1 MKDLKLEKLE
11 KLENLRNLKN
21 FENFENLI
29 NLKKLEKLEN
39 SKIHNSFSWSPQLL
53 LRLCQESYMEYAG
66 WPGVRLMLNR
76 G

>member
-1 MKDLKLEKLE
+1 MKDLKLE

-39 SKIHNSFSWSPQLL
+39 SKIHITLLAGLPSFSLDSVKSLIWNMLDG
-53 LRLCQESYMEYAG
+53 QE
-66 WPGVRLMLNR
+66 LD
-76 G
+76 

>member
-1 MKDLKLEKLE
+1 MKDLKLE

-39 SKIHNSFSWSPQLL
+39 SKIHITLLAGLPSFSLDSVKSLP
-53 LRLCQESYMEYAG
+53 Y
-66 WPGVRLMLNR
+66 GVCWMARS
-76 G
+76 